1 MRRGHHHLGVAIELV
16 PWSEEDLPL
25 LQRSLSDPVMTA
37 HFGGPETAEQ
47 ILARHAR
54 YVAHARSG
62 AGAWIYKVVR
72 DRQAVGS
79 VVFWEREWQGEPVY
93 EMGWSILPEFQG
105 QGLGTEAVVLAV
117 DRARS
122 LGDRRSVHA
131 FPSVDNA
138 PSNAICRKA
147 GFTLIGPCEFEY
159 PKGHLMTANDW
170 RLELAGD

>member
-1 MRRGHHHLGVAIELV
+1 MAIELV
-16 PWSEEDLPL
+16 PWSDEDLPL

-37 HFGGPETAEQ
+37 HLGGPETAEQ

-54 YVAHARSG
+54 YVAHSKSG
-62 AGAWIYKVVR
+62 TGAWIYKVVR
-72 DRQAVGS
+72 DDEAVGS

-105 QGLGTEAVVLAV
+105 QGLGTDAVRLAV
-117 DRARS
+117 ERARS
-122 LGDRRSVHA
+122 LRDRRSVHA

-159 PKGHLMTANDW
+159 PKGHLMRVNDW
-170 RLELAGD
+170 RLDLAGD

>member
-1 MRRGHHHLGVAIELV
+1 MPVELV
-16 PWSEEDLPL
+16 PWSDEDLPL

-37 HFGGPETAEQ
+37 HIGGPETAEQ
-47 ILARHAR
+47 ILARHSR
-54 YVAHARSG
+54 YVAHSKSA

-72 DRQAVGS
+72 DGEAVGS
-79 VVFWEREWQGEPVY
+79 VVFWAREWREEPVY

-105 QGLGTEAVVLAV
+105 QGLGTEAVRLAV
-117 DRARS
+117 ERARS

-147 GFTLIGPCEFEY
+147 GFTLIGPSEFEY
-159 PKGHLMTANDW
+159 PKGHLMTVNDW
-170 RLELAGD
+170 RLELAAD